1 MLGDGGPADRQ
12 TFGELVDSS
21 WRAPEFLQ
29 QMAPVRIRNGIEWVR
44 DRHARTLGE
53 FPRSGKKIVRCG
65 MCFAQQRPLHSSRY
79 DAPEPIPYELRAG
92 EEGHRVHEGIK
103 DLRLHP
109 PDGPGAAGGRDHGQ
123 REERCRGFET

>member
-44 DRHARTLGE
+44 DRHERTLGE
-53 FPRSGKKIVRCG
+53 FPRSGKENCAVRNCT
-65 MCFAQQRPLHSSRY
+65 SRRSIGY
-79 DAPEPIPYELRAG
+79 T
-92 EEGHRVHEGIK
+92 
-103 DLRLHP
+103 P
-109 PDGPGAAGGRDHGQ
+109 PDMMLRSPSHTS
-123 REERCRGFET
+123 FEPARKAIVYMKG